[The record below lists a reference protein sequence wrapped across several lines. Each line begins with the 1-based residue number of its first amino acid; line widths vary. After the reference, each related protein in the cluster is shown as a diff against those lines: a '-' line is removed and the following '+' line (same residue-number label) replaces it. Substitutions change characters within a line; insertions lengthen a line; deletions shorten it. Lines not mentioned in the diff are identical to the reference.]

1 MKTRLINAAIF
12 LVLYLAFLAWYDG
25 WGMDPFTAEEVDTL
39 TVNDPNLRRFLKDD
53 DGEEFFMLNLNRYEY
68 AENEDQQGQPVGY
81 QNYGQAVIQ
90 MILKN
95 AGHPIYSGEIPDY
108 LLDGDA
114 KDASWHEIILMRYR
128 SRRDFVS
135 MVTSDE
141 YLKIAQDRSGGIEY
155 AEVTPTRADVNLT
168 TPRFVVL
175 ALLVVIALFIDRQI
189 RRARY
194 YSGILFEASRVPS
207 TRVEE
212 RDALASRMT
221 SAQIAEA
228 QRLAREWDAAHPRE
242 PSSPCSSSEIS
253 APSWRAQKIAGPYSD
268 TCYVSATCGDR
279 GGHRHPV
286 FLSPGWSERSADI
299 FEQTVDALLSKRL
312 VCLGK
317 DGLGLV
323 PADEPV
329 SRCCGNGQRV
339 AVHHRIGHGLRAVVR
354 DPLGNALRQR
364 GTLAHRHADDLL

>member
-1 MKTRLINAAIF
+1 MKTRLINAAVF
-12 LVLYLAFLAWYDG
+12 LALYLAFLAWYDG

-39 TVNDPNLRRFLKDD
+39 ASKVEAQGTNPEQLKNLRRLLKDD

-68 AENEDQQGQPVGY
+68 AENEVQQGVPVAY

-141 YLKIAQDRSGGIEY
+141 YLKTAQNRSGGIEY
-155 AEVTPTRADVNLT
+155 AEVTPTRADFNLT

-189 RRARY
+189 RRAR
-194 YSGILFEASRVPS
+194 
-207 TRVEE
+207 
-212 RDALASRMT
+212 
-221 SAQIAEA
+221 
-228 QRLAREWDAAHPRE
+228 
-242 PSSPCSSSEIS
+242 
-253 APSWRAQKIAGPYSD
+253 
-268 TCYVSATCGDR
+268 
-279 GGHRHPV
+279 
-286 FLSPGWSERSADI
+286 
-299 FEQTVDALLSKRL
+299 
-312 VCLGK
+312 
-317 DGLGLV
+317 
-323 PADEPV
+323 
-329 SRCCGNGQRV
+329 
-339 AVHHRIGHGLRAVVR
+339 
-354 DPLGNALRQR
+354 
-364 GTLAHRHADDLL
+364 

>member
-39 TVNDPNLRRFLKDD
+39 VGKEVAKGANPELLKNLRRFLKDD

-68 AENEDQQGQPVGY
+68 VENEDQQGQPVGY

-141 YLKIAQDRSGGIEY
+141 YLKIAQNRSGGIEY
-155 AEVTPTRADVNLT
+155 AEVTPTRADFNLT

-189 RRARY
+189 RRAR
-194 YSGILFEASRVPS
+194 
-207 TRVEE
+207 
-212 RDALASRMT
+212 
-221 SAQIAEA
+221 
-228 QRLAREWDAAHPRE
+228 
-242 PSSPCSSSEIS
+242 
-253 APSWRAQKIAGPYSD
+253 
-268 TCYVSATCGDR
+268 
-279 GGHRHPV
+279 
-286 FLSPGWSERSADI
+286 
-299 FEQTVDALLSKRL
+299 
-312 VCLGK
+312 
-317 DGLGLV
+317 
-323 PADEPV
+323 
-329 SRCCGNGQRV
+329 
-339 AVHHRIGHGLRAVVR
+339 
-354 DPLGNALRQR
+354 
-364 GTLAHRHADDLL
+364 

>member
-39 TVNDPNLRRFLKDD
+39 VGKEVAKGANPELLKNLRRFLKDD

-68 AENEDQQGQPVGY
+68 AENEDQQGQSVAY

-108 LLDGDA
+108 LLGGDA

-141 YLKIAQDRSGGIEY
+141 YLKIAQNRSGGIEY
-155 AEVTPTRADVNLT
+155 AEVTPTRADINLT

-189 RRARY
+189 RRAR
-194 YSGILFEASRVPS
+194 
-207 TRVEE
+207 
-212 RDALASRMT
+212 
-221 SAQIAEA
+221 
-228 QRLAREWDAAHPRE
+228 
-242 PSSPCSSSEIS
+242 
-253 APSWRAQKIAGPYSD
+253 
-268 TCYVSATCGDR
+268 
-279 GGHRHPV
+279 
-286 FLSPGWSERSADI
+286 
-299 FEQTVDALLSKRL
+299 
-312 VCLGK
+312 
-317 DGLGLV
+317 
-323 PADEPV
+323 
-329 SRCCGNGQRV
+329 
-339 AVHHRIGHGLRAVVR
+339 
-354 DPLGNALRQR
+354 
-364 GTLAHRHADDLL
+364 

>member
-39 TVNDPNLRRFLKDD
+39 VGKEVAKGANPELLKNLRRFLKDD

-95 AGHPIYSGEIPDY
+95 AGHPIYSGDIPDY

-114 KDASWHEIILMRYR
+114 KDGNWHEIILMRYR

-155 AEVTPTRADVNLT
+155 AEVTPTRADFNLT

-189 RRARY
+189 RRAR
-194 YSGILFEASRVPS
+194 
-207 TRVEE
+207 
-212 RDALASRMT
+212 
-221 SAQIAEA
+221 
-228 QRLAREWDAAHPRE
+228 
-242 PSSPCSSSEIS
+242 
-253 APSWRAQKIAGPYSD
+253 
-268 TCYVSATCGDR
+268 
-279 GGHRHPV
+279 
-286 FLSPGWSERSADI
+286 
-299 FEQTVDALLSKRL
+299 
-312 VCLGK
+312 
-317 DGLGLV
+317 
-323 PADEPV
+323 
-329 SRCCGNGQRV
+329 
-339 AVHHRIGHGLRAVVR
+339 
-354 DPLGNALRQR
+354 
-364 GTLAHRHADDLL
+364 

>member
-1 MKTRLINAAIF
+1 MRTRLINATIF

-39 TVNDPNLRRFLKDD
+39 ASKVEAQGTNPEQLKNLRRLLKDD

-68 AENEDQQGQPVGY
+68 AENEVQQGVPVAY

-141 YLKIAQDRSGGIEY
+141 YLKTAQNRSGGIEY
-155 AEVTPTRADVNLT
+155 AEVAPTRADFNLT

-189 RRARY
+189 RRAR
-194 YSGILFEASRVPS
+194 
-207 TRVEE
+207 
-212 RDALASRMT
+212 
-221 SAQIAEA
+221 
-228 QRLAREWDAAHPRE
+228 
-242 PSSPCSSSEIS
+242 
-253 APSWRAQKIAGPYSD
+253 
-268 TCYVSATCGDR
+268 
-279 GGHRHPV
+279 
-286 FLSPGWSERSADI
+286 
-299 FEQTVDALLSKRL
+299 
-312 VCLGK
+312 
-317 DGLGLV
+317 
-323 PADEPV
+323 
-329 SRCCGNGQRV
+329 
-339 AVHHRIGHGLRAVVR
+339 
-354 DPLGNALRQR
+354 
-364 GTLAHRHADDLL
+364 

>member
-1 MKTRLINAAIF
+1 MKTRLINAAVF
-12 LVLYLAFLAWYDG
+12 LALYLAFLAWYDG

-39 TVNDPNLRRFLKDD
+39 ASKVEAQGTNPEQLKNLRRLLKDD

-68 AENEDQQGQPVGY
+68 AENEAQQGVPVAY

-141 YLKIAQDRSGGIEY
+141 YLKIAQDRSGGIGY
-155 AEVTPTRADVNLT
+155 AEVTPTRADFNLT

-189 RRARY
+189 RRAR
-194 YSGILFEASRVPS
+194 
-207 TRVEE
+207 
-212 RDALASRMT
+212 
-221 SAQIAEA
+221 
-228 QRLAREWDAAHPRE
+228 
-242 PSSPCSSSEIS
+242 
-253 APSWRAQKIAGPYSD
+253 
-268 TCYVSATCGDR
+268 
-279 GGHRHPV
+279 
-286 FLSPGWSERSADI
+286 
-299 FEQTVDALLSKRL
+299 
-312 VCLGK
+312 
-317 DGLGLV
+317 
-323 PADEPV
+323 
-329 SRCCGNGQRV
+329 
-339 AVHHRIGHGLRAVVR
+339 
-354 DPLGNALRQR
+354 
-364 GTLAHRHADDLL
+364 

>member
-39 TVNDPNLRRFLKDD
+39 TSKVEAQGTNPEQLKNLRRFLKDD

-68 AENEDQQGQPVGY
+68 AENEVQQGVPVAY

-108 LLDGDA
+108 LLGGDA

-141 YLKIAQDRSGGIEY
+141 YLKIAQNRSGGIEY

-175 ALLVVIALFIDRQI
+175 ALLVVIAL
-189 RRARY
+189 Y
-194 YSGILFEASRVPS
+194 
-207 TRVEE
+207 
-212 RDALASRMT
+212 
-221 SAQIAEA
+221 
-228 QRLAREWDAAHPRE
+228 
-242 PSSPCSSSEIS
+242 
-253 APSWRAQKIAGPYSD
+253 
-268 TCYVSATCGDR
+268 
-279 GGHRHPV
+279 RHV
-286 FLSPGWSERSADI
+286 LEDI
-299 FEQTVDALLSKRL
+299 
-312 VCLGK
+312 
-317 DGLGLV
+317 
-323 PADEPV
+323 
-329 SRCCGNGQRV
+329 
-339 AVHHRIGHGLRAVVR
+339 
-354 DPLGNALRQR
+354 
-364 GTLAHRHADDLL
+364 

>member
-1 MKTRLINAAIF
+1 MKTRLINAAIS

-39 TVNDPNLRRFLKDD
+39 ASKVEAQGTNPEQLKNLRRLLKDD

-68 AENEDQQGQPVGY
+68 AENEEQQGVPVAY

-108 LLDGDA
+108 LLGGDA

-155 AEVTPTRADVNLT
+155 AEVTPTRADFNLT

-175 ALLVVIALFIDRQI
+175 ALLLVIALFIDRQI
-189 RRARY
+189 RSAR
-194 YSGILFEASRVPS
+194 
-207 TRVEE
+207 
-212 RDALASRMT
+212 
-221 SAQIAEA
+221 
-228 QRLAREWDAAHPRE
+228 
-242 PSSPCSSSEIS
+242 
-253 APSWRAQKIAGPYSD
+253 
-268 TCYVSATCGDR
+268 
-279 GGHRHPV
+279 
-286 FLSPGWSERSADI
+286 
-299 FEQTVDALLSKRL
+299 
-312 VCLGK
+312 
-317 DGLGLV
+317 
-323 PADEPV
+323 
-329 SRCCGNGQRV
+329 
-339 AVHHRIGHGLRAVVR
+339 
-354 DPLGNALRQR
+354 
-364 GTLAHRHADDLL
+364 

>member
-39 TVNDPNLRRFLKDD
+39 VGKEVAKGANPELLNNLRRFLKDD

-68 AENEDQQGQPVGY
+68 VENEDQQGQPVVY

-155 AEVTPTRADVNLT
+155 AEVTPTRADFNLT

-189 RRARY
+189 RRAR
-194 YSGILFEASRVPS
+194 
-207 TRVEE
+207 
-212 RDALASRMT
+212 
-221 SAQIAEA
+221 
-228 QRLAREWDAAHPRE
+228 
-242 PSSPCSSSEIS
+242 
-253 APSWRAQKIAGPYSD
+253 
-268 TCYVSATCGDR
+268 
-279 GGHRHPV
+279 
-286 FLSPGWSERSADI
+286 
-299 FEQTVDALLSKRL
+299 
-312 VCLGK
+312 
-317 DGLGLV
+317 
-323 PADEPV
+323 
-329 SRCCGNGQRV
+329 
-339 AVHHRIGHGLRAVVR
+339 
-354 DPLGNALRQR
+354 
-364 GTLAHRHADDLL
+364 